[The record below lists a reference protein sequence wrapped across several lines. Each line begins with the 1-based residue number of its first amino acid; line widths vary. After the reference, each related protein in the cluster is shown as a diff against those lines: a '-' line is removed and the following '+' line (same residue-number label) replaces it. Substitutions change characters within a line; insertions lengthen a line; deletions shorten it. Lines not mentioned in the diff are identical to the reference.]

1 MCQQKQ
7 NIVILYSILFL
18 TFYFNIL
25 YLGQMGDFL
34 DDHNMLHNIVNIQS
48 VYMYLSSVLVQ
59 FYVALPVLNEST
71 TKSLLEASTNLNM
84 LETFDGFS
92 IISQNISV

>member
-18 TFYFNIL
+18 TFYFNISCP
-25 YLGQMGDFL
+25 GQMRDFL

-71 TKSLLEASTNLNM
+71 TESL
-84 LETFDGFS
+84 
-92 IISQNISV
+92 

>member
-1 MCQQKQ
+1 MR
-7 NIVILYSILFL
+7 
-18 TFYFNIL
+18 
-25 YLGQMGDFL
+25 DFL
-34 DDHNMLHNIVNIQS
+34 DDHNILHNIVNIQS

-71 TKSLLEASTNLNM
+71 TKSLLEVSTNLNM

-92 IISQNISV
+92 IISQNISVQVYQTTGL